1 MLEIILSK
9 FGQCLNSLEQ
19 FWIDL
24 GTLET
29 HSPKL
34 LDGVGPERNFR
45 DAPSSNRPASPRS
58 GRARAEAMYT
68 IIYSGSV
75 DVLVALALLLLVL
88 APQAIY
94 TLALLMIGLLL
105 PLLCCF
111 CSWCWRSCSCP
122 SCCSRYSCVACS
134 AWGSLTS
141 RASRSMIARFRKPP
155 WGLHASSFY
164 AKLGP

>member
-1 MLEIILSK
+1 MKCSQ
-9 FGQCLNSLEQ
+9 FQC
-19 FWIDL
+19 
-24 GTLET
+24 
-29 HSPKL
+29 
-34 LDGVGPERNFR
+34 
-45 DAPSSNRPASPRS
+45 PASPRS
-58 GRARAEAMYT
+58 GRARAEAIYT

-94 TLALLMIGLLL
+94 TLALLMIELLL

-134 AWGSLTS
+134 AWGSLAS
-141 RASRSMIARFRKPP
+141 RAFLDPKNTVCFCVLGTLGVKLLLQLGSWLGGAPG
-155 WGLHASSFY
+155 GLPGAILESFW
-164 AKLGP
+164 ALLGVPNRIQSGPKKRGEI